1 MGQTSQ
7 ISQTALITFI
17 CGVIS
22 LVIQSFPEKNQM
34 FFTLFQHQQRQDLCP
49 LKFNPIII
57 CGVKLTQKH
66 TGEIVGEGFGDVFG
80 KIVAKLTGKTA
91 KKLATKAAEK
101 LVEKGAEKVGEK
113 TGQLVGE
120 KIYDKFSTKRAE
132 FPSEAPRAATEGRRG
147 ASRPA
152 TEDRP
157 PEIKGKEIGKML
169 AAKPL
174 PSVAAS
180 SPPAAPD
187 KNKFQK
193 INNVYADLL

>member
-1 MGQTSQ
+1 ME
-7 ISQTALITFI
+7 IERRERD
-17 CGVIS
+17 
-22 LVIQSFPEKNQM
+22 P
-34 FFTLFQHQQRQDLCP
+34 D
-49 LKFNPIII
+49 
-57 CGVKLTQKH
+57 
-66 TGEIVGEGFGDVFG
+66 TGEMTPSEASLIGAGFGDVFG

-120 KIYDKFSTKRAE
+120 KIYEKFSTKRAE
-132 FPSEAPRAATEGRRG
+132 FPSEAPSGAPSAT
-147 ASRPA
+147 

-180 SPPAAPD
+180 SPPD

>member
-1 MGQTSQ
+1 ME
-7 ISQTALITFI
+7 IERRERD
-17 CGVIS
+17 
-22 LVIQSFPEKNQM
+22 P
-34 FFTLFQHQQRQDLCP
+34 D
-49 LKFNPIII
+49 
-57 CGVKLTQKH
+57 
-66 TGEIVGEGFGDVFG
+66 TGEMTPSEASLIGAGFGDVFG

-120 KIYDKFSTKRAE
+120 KIYDKFSTKRPAE
-132 FPSEAPRAATEGRRG
+132 GRSEAPSA
-147 ASRPA
+147 A

-169 AAKPL
+169 AASPL
-174 PSVAAS
+174 PSVA
-180 SPPAAPD
+180 PE

>member
-1 MGQTSQ
+1 ME
-7 ISQTALITFI
+7 IERRERD
-17 CGVIS
+17 
-22 LVIQSFPEKNQM
+22 P
-34 FFTLFQHQQRQDLCP
+34 D
-49 LKFNPIII
+49 
-57 CGVKLTQKH
+57 
-66 TGEIVGEGFGDVFG
+66 TGEIIGAGFGDVFG

-120 KIYDKFSTKRAE
+120 KIYDKFSTKRPAE
-132 FPSEAPRAATEGRRG
+132 AGPSEPMRAEAPQT
-147 ASRPA
+147 
-152 TEDRP
+152 
-157 PEIKGKEIGKML
+157 KGKEIGKML
-169 AAKPL
+169 AASPL

-180 SPPAAPD
+180 SPPAAPEAKQP

>member
-1 MGQTSQ
+1 ME
-7 ISQTALITFI
+7 IERRERD
-17 CGVIS
+17 
-22 LVIQSFPEKNQM
+22 P
-34 FFTLFQHQQRQDLCP
+34 D
-49 LKFNPIII
+49 
-57 CGVKLTQKH
+57 
-66 TGEIVGEGFGDVFG
+66 TGEMTPSEASLIGAGFGDVFG

-120 KIYDKFSTKRAE
+120 KIYDKFSTKRPAVGPGPSERAE
-132 FPSEAPRAATEGRRG
+132 FPSEAPQT
-147 ASRPA
+147 
-152 TEDRP
+152 
-157 PEIKGKEIGKML
+157 KGKEIGKML

-174 PSVAAS
+174 PSVAAAS
-180 SPPAAPD
+180 KPTPPD

>member
-1 MGQTSQ
+1 ME
-7 ISQTALITFI
+7 IERRERD
-17 CGVIS
+17 
-22 LVIQSFPEKNQM
+22 P
-34 FFTLFQHQQRQDLCP
+34 D
-49 LKFNPIII
+49 
-57 CGVKLTQKH
+57 
-66 TGEIVGEGFGDVFG
+66 TGEIAPSEASLVGAGFGDVFG

-132 FPSEAPRAATEGRRG
+132 FPSEAPSGAPTEGLSGAPEGRRG
-147 ASRPA
+147 ALRPA

-157 PEIKGKEIGKML
+157 PETKGKEIGKML
-169 AAKPL
+169 AA
-174 PSVAAS
+174 S
-180 SPPAAPD
+180 SPPEAKQP

>member
-1 MGQTSQ
+1 MEIERRERDPDTGEMTPSE
-7 ISQTALITFI
+7 A
-17 CGVIS
+17 S
-22 LVIQSFPEKNQM
+22 LV
-34 FFTLFQHQQRQDLCP
+34 
-49 LKFNPIII
+49 
-57 CGVKLTQKH
+57 GA
-66 TGEIVGEGFGDVFG
+66 GFGDVFG

-120 KIYDKFSTKRAE
+120 KIYEKFSTKRPAE
-132 FPSEAPRAATEGRRG
+132 ASERSERADGR
-147 ASRPA
+147 SVA

-169 AAKPL
+169 AA
-174 PSVAAS
+174 S
-180 SPPAAPD
+180 SPPEAKQP

>member
-1 MGQTSQ
+1 ME
-7 ISQTALITFI
+7 IERRERD
-17 CGVIS
+17 
-22 LVIQSFPEKNQM
+22 P
-34 FFTLFQHQQRQDLCP
+34 D
-49 LKFNPIII
+49 
-57 CGVKLTQKH
+57 
-66 TGEIVGEGFGDVFG
+66 TGEMAPSEASLVGEGFGDVFG

-120 KIYDKFSTKRAE
+120 KIYDKFSTKPGAPFGRSPA
-132 FPSEAPRAATEGRRG
+132 SEAPRAATE
-147 ASRPA
+147 ASSPG
-152 TEDRP
+152 DRP

>member
-1 MGQTSQ
+1 ME
-7 ISQTALITFI
+7 IERRERD
-17 CGVIS
+17 
-22 LVIQSFPEKNQM
+22 P
-34 FFTLFQHQQRQDLCP
+34 D
-49 LKFNPIII
+49 
-57 CGVKLTQKH
+57 
-66 TGEIVGEGFGDVFG
+66 TGEIAPSEASLIGEGFGDVFG

-120 KIYDKFSTKRAE
+120 KIYEKFSTKPSPA
-132 FPSEAPRAATEGRRG
+132 SEAPSA
-147 ASRPA
+147 A

-180 SPPAAPD
+180 SPPAAPE